1 MAKEQ
6 VWAMEPNYL
15 HDYLEK
21 LELAALQPI
30 PKSWFDDDEDDMA
43 TAKLYTLDQKTGI
56 ATIDVTGPLSMTGPS
71 FWARIFGMGGT
82 GYKSILQALTE
93 ANANASVKGIMLAV
107 NSPGGEVNGCDL
119 VWQNIRGSAKPVV
132 AANCGMMAS
141 AAYYL
146 SSAAESI
153 YASSPGDETGSIGV
167 VISGIDDSGYLEKN
181 GVRRINIYSKN
192 APNKAMSFSTE
203 KGRELLQSRVD
214 AFERLFHSRVA
225 EGRGIPASEVT
236 EKFGAGGIF
245 MAGDPDKTQMDALK
259 MGLID
264 GIGGAT
270 EALLR
275 MIAAPV
281 VNLQFRAEADKPF
294 SAKTSIKQTVAEIRS
309 EYGKYFDAIDMS
321 AVGVMEHPT
330 EKALLYQTVE
340 NPEAQAPVKK
350 EPTPKTALPQ
360 EGKRMTLD
368 EFMAQ
373 GPQAVAEVTA
383 LKEKVRA
390 EINETNA
397 QVSAILEKD
406 VYNKSGPLRAHGLQV
421 VSGKASLE
429 SFKTLVSFIDI
440 QTEQAALAKE
450 QGSNL
455 KETPAAGPVASAAA
469 LLADAKELGI
479 NVKQIQEAAKAQ
491 GLDPDKALIASIENA
506 KMAAADRGVTVGA

>member
-30 PKSWFDDDEDDMA
+30 PKAWFDDDDEEESRL
-43 TAKLYTLDQKTGI
+43 AKLYTLDQKTGI

-71 FWARIFGMGGT
+71 FWARYFGMSGT

-119 VWQNIRGSAKPVV
+119 VWQNIRGSSKPVV

-245 MAGDPDKTQMDALK
+245 MAGDPDKTQKDALK

-275 MIAAPV
+275 MISAPV

-294 SAKTSIKQTVAEIRS
+294 SAKHALAELKS
-309 EYGKYFDAIDMS
+309 PFGSAFDSLDLS
-321 AVGVMEHPT
+321 AVGVMERPT
-330 EKALLYQTVE
+330 EKTLMYQTVD
-340 NPEAQAPVKK
+340 NPEALAPVKK
-350 EPTPKTALPQ
+350 ETTPKTALPQ

-373 GPQAVAEVTA
+373 GPQAVAEVEA
-383 LKEKVRA
+383 LQKTVRTDIMAVNA
-390 EINETNA
+390 E
-397 QVSAILEKD
+397 VSAILEKEA
-406 VYNKSGPLRAHGLQV
+406 YGKSAALRAAGLKV
-421 VSGKASLE
+421 MKGESSLE
-429 SFKTLVSFIDI
+429 SFKTLVSFIDM
-440 QTEQAALAKE
+440 QAEQASLTLE
-450 QGSNL
+450 QGSGL

-479 NVKQIQEAAKAQ
+479 NVKQIQEAAKVQ
-491 GLDPDKALIASIENA
+491 GIDPDKALIASIENA
-506 KMAAADRGVTVGA
+506 KMAAADRGVMVGA